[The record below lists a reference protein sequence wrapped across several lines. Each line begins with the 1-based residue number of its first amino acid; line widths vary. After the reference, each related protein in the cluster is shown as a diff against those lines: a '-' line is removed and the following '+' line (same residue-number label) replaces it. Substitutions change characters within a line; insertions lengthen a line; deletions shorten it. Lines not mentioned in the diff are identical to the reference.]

1 LISTTERSDRDRI
14 GLSVFLILLLF
25 FPVRLPAEDLVI
37 GMSAAFSGTSKDLGI
52 ELYRGSMAYI
62 EHVNRS
68 AGGIYGR
75 RIIIKA
81 YDDSYNPIPAIQ
93 NTIKLVESDKA
104 FLLFNYVGTPTVT
117 RILPLLKSYNN
128 SFIYLFSP
136 FTGAQALRQ
145 PPYGQYVFNL
155 RASYDDEIEGLVNNF
170 VLAGRRRIAV
180 FYQADAYGRSGW
192 DGVRKALAKNS
203 GLKIVGE
210 ATYRRGAEYSQSF
223 KEQVDILTKA
233 SPDVIITIGAYAVC
247 AAFIRDARDAGLNIP
262 IANLSFAGSESMTDL
277 LVQGSRSAGKDY
289 TKDLINSQVVPSYQ
303 NTDLVAV
310 REYRELM
317 EKYRPLP
324 PSNLTEEGHT
334 PLPYSYVSF
343 EGFLNAKFL
352 VEILKKMGQ
361 SPMKSRIKE
370 VIESI
375 REIDLGIDSRLS
387 FGPNKHQG
395 LDKIYY
401 TTLQGNRFVPLSDWK
416 RWEK

>member
-1 LISTTERSDRDRI
+1 MSAPRI
-14 GLSVFLILLLF
+14 RLVVFLIQLLF
-25 FPVRLPAEDLVI
+25 ISGKLFAEDIVI
-37 GMSAAFSGTSKDLGI
+37 GMSAAFTGTSKDLGI

-68 AGGIYGR
+68 GGIYGR
-75 RIIIKA
+75 KIVIKA
-81 YDDSYNPIPAIQ
+81 YDDSYNPIPTIQ
-93 NTIKLVESDKA
+93 STIKLVEADNA

-117 RILPLLKSYNN
+117 RILPLLKSYN
-128 SFIYLFSP
+128 SQSIYLFSP
-136 FTGAQALRQ
+136 FTGAQPLRQ

-170 VLAGRRRIAV
+170 VLAGRKRMAV

-192 DGVRKALAKNS
+192 DGVKKALAKNS
-203 GLKIVGE
+203 GLKMVGE
-210 ATYRRGAEYSQSF
+210 ATYRRGAEPSQSF
-223 KEQVDILTKA
+223 MEQIDLIGKTA
-233 SPDVIITIGAYAVC
+233 PDVIISIGAYAVC

-262 IANLSFAGSESMTDL
+262 IANLSFAGSESMADL
-277 LVQGSRSAGKDY
+277 LLQSGRSAGKDY

-303 NTDLVAV
+303 DTALPAV

-324 PSNLTEEGHT
+324 PSDLMGKGHI

-361 SPMKSRIKE
+361 SPTKSRIKE
-370 VIESI
+370 VVEGTHDV
-375 REIDLGIDSRLS
+375 DLGIDSRLS
-387 FGPNKHQG
+387 FGPNEHQG

-401 TTLQGNRFVPLSDWK
+401 TTLQGNRFVPLPDWK
-416 RWEK
+416 RWKK